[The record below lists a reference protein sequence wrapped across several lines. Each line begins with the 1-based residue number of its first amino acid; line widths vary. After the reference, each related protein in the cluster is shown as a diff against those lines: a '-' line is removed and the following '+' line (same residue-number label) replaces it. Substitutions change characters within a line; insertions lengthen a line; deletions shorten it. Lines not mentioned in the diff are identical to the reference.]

1 MNVICAE
8 NLSVGYGKKIIVG
21 DIDFKVRHGEI
32 LTIIGA
38 NGSGKSTI
46 LKSILQQLEIMGG
59 AVFINGK
66 NIREM
71 SGNEVSRSMS
81 AVMTERIEPEL
92 MTCGDVV
99 ESGRYPYTNRLG
111 ILSENDSKKTD
122 EAMKLV
128 GVESLKYTD
137 FNCISD
143 GQRQRVMLARAICQE
158 PEILV
163 LDEPTSFLDIHH
175 KLELLNILKKLVKEK
190 NLAVIMSLHELDL
203 AQKVSD
209 RIICINNGMAE
220 KNGTP
225 EEIFSG
231 DYISRL
237 YNMNNKN
244 FNHYYCSAELERPQG
259 KPQIF
264 VISGGGDGISVYRRL
279 QRMGIPF
286 SAGVVHENDIEYPV
300 IMSLA
305 VETVIEKAFEPVS
318 DLSVK
323 KALEIMKKCSAV
335 INTCNKWGTMNKGN
349 AVLLETAEKFGLL
362 IQTDDI
368 LKKLRL

>member
-1 MNVICAE
+1 MKEKVISAE
-8 NLSVGYGKKIIVG
+8 NLSVGYGKKIVVG
-21 DIDFKVRHGEI
+21 NIDFHVHHGEI
-32 LTIIGA
+32 LTLIGA

-46 LKSILQQLEIMGG
+46 LKSILLQLESVDGVI
-59 AVFINGK
+59 FINGK
-66 NIREM
+66 NIRKM
-71 SGNEVSRSMS
+71 SGNEVARSMS

-111 ILSENDSKKTD
+111 ILSSDDREKVS

-137 FNCISD
+137 FSCISD

-209 RIICINNGMAE
+209 RIMCINNGKAE
-220 KNGTP
+220 RIGTP
-225 EEIFSG
+225 DEIFSC
-231 DYISRL
+231 DYISSL
-237 YNMNNKN
+237 YSMDNRS

-259 KPQIF
+259 SPQIF

-286 SAGVVHENDIEYPV
+286 SAGVVHENDIEYPAL
-300 IMSLA
+300 ISLA
-305 VETVIEKAFEPVS
+305 IETVVEKAFEPVS
-318 DLSVK
+318 DLSVN
-323 KALEIMKKCSAV
+323 KALTIMKKCSAV
-335 INTCNKWGTMNKGN
+335 INTCNKWGSMNRGN
-349 AVLLETAEKFGLL
+349 FVLLETAGKSGLL
-362 IQTDDI
+362 IQPDE
-368 LKKLRL
+368 LL